1 MEPKTLHIDILT
13 LFPGFFEGPLAT
25 SILGKAIEKG
35 VVSVKCHDIRDWADG
50 AYRQTDDIPY
60 GGGPGMVLMPQPLA
74 KSVEAVREMRNAQGL
89 DPRLILLCP
98 RGKTLSRN
106 MLENWA
112 ASDFEKHSLLIVSG
126 HYEGFDERIYEL
138 FRWEIVSLGD
148 FVLSGGEIPALAI
161 VDGVTRLIEGA
172 LGNSDSLNHE
182 SFNDENLLDHPA
194 YTRPPEFRGLK
205 VPEVLLGGNH
215 AKIETWR
222 AMKRRELTMRY
233 RPDLA
238 DKTETEK
245 TENPYNVNNKKQ
257 DRDE

>member
-1 MEPKTLHIDILT
+1 MEPKTLHFDILT

-35 VVSVKCHDIRDWADG
+35 VVSVKCRDIRDWADG

-74 KSVEAVREMRNAQGL
+74 KCVEAVREMRIAQGL
-89 DPRLILLCP
+89 EPKLILLCP
-98 RGKTLSRN
+98 RGKTLSRS

-112 ASDFEKHSLLIVSG
+112 ASDFEKQSLLIVAG
-126 HYEGFDERIYEL
+126 HYEGYDERIYEL
-138 FRWEIVSLGD
+138 FRWEIVSLGN

-172 LGNSDSLNHE
+172 LGNSDSLNYE
-182 SFNDENLLDHPA
+182 SFNENLLDHPA

-238 DKTETEK
+238 SASEAEIN
-245 TENPYNVNNKKQ
+245 ENDEQ
-257 DRDE
+257 DRDEKKIK